1 MTATKEIKRGD
12 KLTLKFKNGAINQE
26 GITTIIS
33 KSPCGRNALLHFDC
47 PTSKQVV
54 AGSVWECLV
63 EFTFQKKI
71 VVKPITLISEP
82 EKTETD
88 TGETA

>member
-1 MTATKEIKRGD
+1 MTTVKDVKRGD
-12 KLTLKFKNGAINQE
+12 KLTLKFKNGAANQE

-33 KSPCGRNALLHFDC
+33 KSPCGRIALLHFDC

-54 AGSVWECLV
+54 VGSVWECIV

-71 VVKPITLISEP
+71 VVRPTTLVSEP
-82 EKTETD
+82 ENV
-88 TGETA
+88 